1 MNALQILRVAITM
14 FTLALLVILIL
25 GWGWTGAH
33 QLPPARLASHVVLG
47 IATLA
52 GVFAIVRIWT
62 VRPR

>member
-1 MNALQILRVAITM
+1 MNTLRIAITF
-14 FTLALLVILIL
+14 FTLILLIILVL

-33 QLPPARLASHVVLG
+33 QPPPARLASHVVLG

>member
-1 MNALQILRVAITM
+1 MNTLRIAITL
-14 FTLALLVILIL
+14 FTLILLIILVL

-33 QLPPARLASHVVLG
+33 QAPPARIASHVVLG

-52 GVFAIVRIWT
+52 GLFAIVRIWT